1 MKKNNS
7 VFDKKERLNSPHFI
21 YGPVPSRR
29 LGFSL
34 GVDILPFKTCP
45 FDCIYCQLGR
55 TTEKTIQ
62 RKEFIPHKEV
72 LHQIKKAITSGQKI
86 DYITFS
92 GSGEPTL
99 NQALGK
105 LIREIKKI
113 TAIPVAVL
121 TNSSLLTRKDVRK
134 ALQAADLVVP
144 SLDAASQEV
153 FVRTNRPH
161 LSLRAGKI
169 INGLIHFRKEFKGP
183 IWLEIML
190 VKGINDTKVH
200 LEELKKA
207 IARIGPDKV
216 HLNTV
221 VRPPA
226 EKFAR
231 PLSEREM
238 ERTRKIL
245 GDNCQVI
252 ADFKKR
258 KQKATRESLEQAILS
273 MVQRRPV
280 TLKDI
285 SFSLGKPSE
294 EILRPLDAL
303 LETGKIKAVRR
314 GSSIYYLKS

>member
-1 MKKNNS
+1 MS
-7 VFDKKERLNSPHFI
+7 VHFI

-34 GVDILPFKTCP
+34 GVDILPLKTCS

-55 TTEKTIQ
+55 TTKKTIQ
-62 RKEFIPHKEV
+62 RKEYIPHKEV
-72 LHQIKKAITSGQKI
+72 IHQIKKAIASGQKI

-99 NQALGK
+99 NKALGK

-113 TAIPVAVL
+113 TVIPVAVL
-121 TNSSLLTRKDVRK
+121 TNSSLLTCKDVRK
-134 ALQAADLVVP
+134 ALLAADLVVP
-144 SLDAASQEV
+144 SLDAASQEI
-153 FVRTNRPH
+153 FIQTNRPH
-161 LSLRAGKI
+161 LSLRAEKI
-169 INGLIHFRKEFKGP
+169 INGLIHFRKEFKGAL
-183 IWLEIML
+183 WLEIML
-190 VKGINDTKVH
+190 VKGINDTKAH
-200 LEELKKA
+200 LEELKKT
-207 IARIGPDKV
+207 IARIRPDEV
-216 HLNTV
+216 QLNTV

-245 GDNCQVI
+245 GDNCEVI

-258 KQKATRESLEQAILS
+258 KQKPIGESLEQAILS
-273 MVQRRPV
+273 MAQRRPV

-303 LETGKIKAVRR
+303 LEARKIKAVRR
-314 GSSIYYLKS
+314 GSSLYYTKR